1 MRSTFKKGLS
11 VLLALVLLFGS
22 VATGGVNLIARA
34 ATGQDIVD
42 YVLSQCGSP
51 FDYFMCL
58 RYAEQ
63 VYQHFGVS
71 RPYDCCAGYSWQ
83 RWGISSSRD
92 IPLGAAVYFNS
103 PGTGYD
109 TCGCYI
115 GHVGVYVGN
124 NEFVSVIN
132 SSIVK
137 RNIDTDWDSDTTHWG
152 QHYLGWGWIGG
163 TSFSSNTR
171 PDGHLDNLS
180 GGAGT
185 VTVRGWAYDPDEP
198 SKSIGIHVYIGGPA
212 GSSGAECIN
221 LGNTDDY
228 RPGVAFGG
236 NNYHGF
242 NKTITTSK
250 RGSQPVYV
258 YALDTQYNDNP
269 CIGSGTVTITNNTY
283 TVSFNANGGSCSTGS
298 KTVTKGSTYGTLPT
312 PTRTGYTF
320 TGWYTAA
327 SGGTQITASST
338 VSITANQT
346 LYAHWTLT
354 NYTASINHWCSG
366 FSGKGTNG
374 DKSSIKLA
382 TTTKSFT
389 YTSGV
394 SFSTGDRISASSLP
408 KGVEAKSNI
417 IGSGSFD
424 SQWKTYT
431 LPHSFS
437 NVSKNVSVEIYYRL
451 IDYTIT
457 YDLDGGTLA
466 KANPD
471 TYNVVYG
478 AKFTNAPTK
487 PGYTFRGW
495 TIDGTNIVTGV
506 NEAALPDSAFVN
518 DAGLSGGAFY
528 NAVKNRR
535 TGNITVKALWS
546 ENTYTATIDHWCF
559 GFNGR
564 GTNNAKNAIKL
575 ASTTKNFTYASGI
588 TFTANDFIDQAA
600 LPNGVEIRSNVL
612 GSNTLNS
619 QGTWENYDIPHSFS
633 NVNKNVWV
641 QYSYKLIDYNIT
653 YDLDGGTL
661 AEPNPATYNVVFGAS
676 FANEPTKE
684 GCYFRGWTIDGTTT
698 VTGVNEASL
707 PDSAFVNDAGLEGGA
722 FYNAVKNRTTGDIT
736 VKAKWA
742 DYKIAY
748 NGNGGKIRTWGGLFS
763 IEKMTSYEPTSITT
777 NKVERSGFTF
787 VGWALTRDAGA
798 DEVVYQP
805 GDPYT
810 AGEDLTL
817 YAVWTPEGADYA
829 IEYRANGGKFGS
841 NSSTRL
847 DYEPTAI
854 TTATPA
860 LDDSEDNKFLGW
872 ALTSDAA
879 ANDVIYLPGDPYTAA
894 KTLTLYAVWGPN
906 DLYRVTLDANGG
918 TCELSRLWCTYNQ
931 SYGSLPTPTREGYY
945 FTGWYTDDD
954 VKVTG
959 SSTFSVE
966 DNQTLTAKWAS
977 YKIDY
982 DGNGGG
988 YFLGISKTLTEY
1000 DSTTITT
1007 ANFTRNNYTFVGW
1020 ALTPDATADDV
1031 VYQPGDPYESDEDL
1045 TLYAVWEPD
1054 GFWVTFYAGEGYF
1067 YQQPDYRDNL
1077 PPEYIKEECF
1087 PNELSQMKMT
1097 DQPLTLG
1104 SMIPKR
1110 LGYRFV
1116 KWENEDYSQ
1125 QRSAFFFKP
1134 SVRDKLQE
1142 YYCPGDVYD
1151 VDYRMHLYPVW
1162 EEVGVC
1168 SYRVEICQRNAAGE
1182 YFPMR
1187 SATFQASIGD
1197 PVSFFDTPLATG
1209 IPYSFDLEQSTL
1221 TGSATDGLVL
1231 RAVFDNS
1238 VPLNNG
1244 AQLLPTQGGRL
1255 LAGVTGGLTY
1265 RSFASTLLDLSK
1277 NFATGCRFVGQG
1289 NLDRRLGTGAQFE
1302 LYSLATNTA
1311 LDEPYTIVVFGDV
1324 NGDGWYDGT
1333 DAYLV
1338 NLVANGMVEQSALI
1352 EAQRAAADCNHDG
1365 TVDNADAAL
1374 LEQAGLLLANV
1385 DQTLPS
1391 EELQT
1396 DSVYLEYCSLI
1407 DQTVEIIE
1415 PEQPAAEQPAQA
1427 AEQPA
1432 APSVWGWIKAL
1443 FTIVLNWLLRVF

>member
-11 VLLALVLLFGS
+11 VLLALVLVFGS
-22 VATGGVNLIARA
+22 VAIGGDGIGEMLASFSIRAEALESTGNATFDAFINDSRFTHGISWGTIRPKLSSYDCWECCAYTADFVKYCFGYNTPKAGEYFTGATNIRAGDVIVVGGENGNGHWFVCLKRSGNSLYVAEGNYASKVRIGWNYTIVNDSTISGTGFSFSHGWHYLSADTIKPVIDLSTICVSSINSTGFTISCKITDNVGVARVTFPTWTAENGQDDLTWPNVTASGNVYSYTVKYSEHKNETIGNYFTDIYAYDAAGNEAKYASVHVRPSPTAITEGKYVLESKLAANKVLDVKDSSSANGANIQLNTYNGGNGQIFTISKVNAGYMIKPLCSGLAIDADGATANNGVNIMQCNINKNVNQMWYFVKSGSYYYIESQMGYYSITVQGAKTADGTNVILYQNQVSNDQLFTLLPVYTVSYNANGGSGA
-34 ATGQDIVD
+34 PSSQYKVNSKTLT
-42 YVLSQCGSP
+42 LSSTKP
-51 FDYFMCL
+51 T
-58 RYAEQ
+58 R
-63 VYQHFGVS
+63 S
-71 RPYDCCAGYSWQ
+71 GYTFLGWST
-83 RWGISSSRD
+83 SSS
-92 IPLGAAVYFNS
+92 ATSATYS
-103 PGTGYD
+103 A
-109 TCGCYI
+109 
-115 GHVGVYVGN
+115 
-124 NEFVSVIN
+124 
-132 SSIVK
+132 
-137 RNIDTDWDSDTTHWG
+137 
-152 QHYLGWGWIGG
+152 GG
-163 TSFSSNTR
+163 SFTANSNTT
-171 PDGHLDNLS
+171 L
-180 GGAGT
+180 
-185 VTVRGWAYDPDEP
+185 
-198 SKSIGIHVYIGGPA
+198 
-212 GSSGAECIN
+212 
-221 LGNTDDY
+221 
-228 RPGVAFGG
+228 
-236 NNYHGF
+236 
-242 NKTITTSK
+242 
-250 RGSQPVYV
+250 
-258 YALDTQYNDNP
+258 YAVWSPT
-269 CIGSGTVTITNNTY
+269 TY
-283 TVSFNANGGSCSTGS
+283 TVSFNANGGSVSPTS
-298 KTVTKGSTYGTLPT
+298 KTVSKGSTYGTLPT

-346 LYAHWTLT
+346 LYAHWSLT
-354 NYTASINHWCSG
+354 NYTATLDHWCYG
-366 FSGKGTNG
+366 FNGKGTNG
-374 DKSSIKLA
+374 RKDMLKLA
-382 TTTKSFT
+382 TTS
-389 YTSGV
+389 
-394 SFSTGDRISASSLP
+394 
-408 KGVEAKSNI
+408 
-417 IGSGSFD
+417 
-424 SQWKTYT
+424 
-431 LPHSFS
+431 
-437 NVSKNVSVEIYYRL
+437 
-451 IDYTIT
+451 
-457 YDLDGGTLA
+457 
-466 KANPD
+466 
-471 TYNVVYG
+471 
-478 AKFTNAPTK
+478 
-487 PGYTFRGW
+487 
-495 TIDGTNIVTGV
+495 
-506 NEAALPDSAFVN
+506 
-518 DAGLSGGAFY
+518 
-528 NAVKNRR
+528 
-535 TGNITVKALWS
+535 
-546 ENTYTATIDHWCF
+546 
-559 GFNGR
+559 
-564 GTNNAKNAIKL
+564 
-575 ASTTKNFTYASGI
+575 KNFTYSSGVSVEASDRI
-588 TFTANDFIDQAA
+588 TPDA
-600 LPNGVEIRSNVL
+600 LPNGVRYCTWF
-612 GSNTLNS
+612 GSS
-619 QGTWENYDIPHSFS
+619 SFS
-633 NVNKNVWV
+633 DSWVNYGYPQTFNNVAKNVGI
-641 QYSYKLIDYNIT
+641 QINYELIDYNIT

-661 AEPNPATYNVVFGAS
+661 AEPNPDTYNVVYGAS

-698 VTGVNEASL
+698 VTGVNKAAL

-1000 DSTTITT
+1000 DPTTITT

-1054 GFWVTFYAGEGYF
+1054 GFWVTFSAGGGYF

-1134 SVRDKLQE
+1134 SIRDKLQE

-1182 YFPMR
+1182 YYAMR

-1197 PVSFFDTPLATG
+1197 PVSFFDTPLAET
-1209 IPYSFDLEQSTL
+1209 IPYSLDLEQSTL
-1221 TGSATDGLVL
+1221 TGSAADGLVL

-1277 NFATGCRFVGQG
+1277 NSAALWGRGTSTAGSARVRNLSCIRWQPTPRWMSPTPSSSSATSTATG
-1289 NLDRRLGTGAQFE
+1289 GT
-1302 LYSLATNTA
+1302 TA
-1311 LDEPYTIVVFGDV
+1311 
-1324 NGDGWYDGT
+1324 
-1333 DAYLV
+1333 
-1338 NLVANGMVEQSALI
+1338 
-1352 EAQRAAADCNHDG
+1352 R
-1365 TVDNADAAL
+1365 
-1374 LEQAGLLLANV
+1374 
-1385 DQTLPS
+1385 TL
-1391 EELQT
+1391 T
-1396 DSVYLEYCSLI
+1396 M
-1407 DQTVEIIE
+1407 
-1415 PEQPAAEQPAQA
+1415 
-1427 AEQPA
+1427 
-1432 APSVWGWIKAL
+1432 
-1443 FTIVLNWLLRVF
+1443 